1 MNNETN
7 MEMMEEVIETGTE
20 IVTEVAK
27 NNDLLKKIGT
37 GAGYAAAGIAVY
49 EGGKALYKFIKSKI
63 KKAKNKKDQPETSEE
78 KTENI
83 ED

>member
-1 MNNETN
+1 MSNENMVEMN
-7 MEMMEEVIETGTE
+7 EVIETGTE

-37 GAGYAAAGIAVY
+37 GAGYAAVGIAAY
-49 EGGKALYKFIKSKI
+49 EGVKRLVKFIKSKS
-63 KKAKNKKDQPETSEE
+63 KKNKNEKDQTETSEE

>member
-1 MNNETN
+1 MNNEN
-7 MEMMEEVIETGTE
+7 MVEMNEVIETGTE

-37 GAGYAAAGIAVY
+37 GAGYAVAGALVY
-49 EGGKALYKFIKSKI
+49 EGGKRLIKFIKSKA
-63 KKAKNKKDQPETSEE
+63 KKTKKNEKDQTETSDE

-83 ED
+83 EN

>member
-7 MEMMEEVIETGTE
+7 MEMMNEVIETGTE

-49 EGGKALYKFIKSKI
+49 EGGKALYKFIKSKV
-63 KKAKNKKDQPETSEE
+63 KKAKDKKDQPETSEE
-78 KTENI
+78 KTETI

>member
-7 MEMMEEVIETGTE
+7 MEMMNEVVETGTE

-37 GAGYAAAGIAVY
+37 GAGFAIAGALVY
-49 EGGKALYKFIKSKI
+49 EGGKRLVGLIKSKV
-63 KKAKNKKDQPETSEE
+63 KKHKSETEQSDTSTE
-78 KTENI
+78 KTESV
-83 ED
+83 EG

>member
-7 MEMMEEVIETGTE
+7 MEMMNEVVETGTE

-37 GAGYAAAGIAVY
+37 GAGYAVAGALVY
-49 EGGKALYKFIKSKI
+49 KGVEQLVRLVKSKS
-63 KKAKNKKDQPETSEE
+63 KKDKNETDKSEASDE
-78 KTENI
+78 KTENV